1 VEAAT
6 RHPATRESCGPRAG
20 DQVGRRRRELATALL
35 VDVVD
40 VVDVNDIVNI
50 SAAPDVKGPL
60 SWTSLTPKFGVNI
73 ILIP

>member
-1 VEAAT
+1 LGAAT

-20 DQVGRRRRELATALL
+20 DQVGCRRRELATALL
-35 VDVVD
+35 VVVVD
-40 VVDVNDIVNI
+40 VDDIVNI